1 MGEEPFT
8 SGVKKYQD
16 NSAVRDLREDE
27 AERERTSL
35 GKNKK
40 GMARRVFPERI
51 RYKRTTAT

>member
-1 MGEEPFT
+1 MGEEPST
-8 SGVKKYQD
+8 SGVKEYQD
-16 NSAVRDLREDE
+16 NSAVQDLREDE

-51 RYKRTTAT
+51 WCKRTTAT